1 MKTVI
6 GYARFSSNMQRE
18 ESVDAQLRAIK
29 HYCEQNGYILL
40 ATYADRGISGTS
52 AEKRPEFQKMIAR
65 ATAGGVDAIIVHK
78 LDRFSRNRYDA
89 AIYKNILKQSGV
101 KLLSVLEN
109 LGDDPESIILESLLT
124 GLSEYYSAN
133 LAREVRKGLQ
143 ENALQCKATG
153 GPPPL
158 VPCLH

>member
-65 ATAGGVDAIIVHK
+65 SPEDLRHLAI
-78 LDRFSRNRYDA
+78 
-89 AIYKNILKQSGV
+89 
-101 KLLSVLEN
+101 LLIPLR
-109 LGDDPESIILESLLT
+109 EST
-124 GLSEYYSAN
+124 F
-133 LAREVRKGLQ
+133 
-143 ENALQCKATG
+143 
-153 GPPPL
+153 
-158 VPCLH
+158 